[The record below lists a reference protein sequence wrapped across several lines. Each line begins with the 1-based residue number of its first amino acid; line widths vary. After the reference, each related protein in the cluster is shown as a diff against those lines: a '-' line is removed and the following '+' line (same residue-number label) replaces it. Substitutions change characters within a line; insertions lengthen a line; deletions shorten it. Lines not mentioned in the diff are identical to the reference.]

1 MPMTASNFPT
11 SLKLTLAYEGGY
23 SNHPLDPG
31 AATMNGVTQGVYD
44 EDRRDRRLPTRDV
57 RMMTTAER
65 DGIYRRRY
73 WNMVHGDD
81 LPLGC
86 DYAVFDFAVNSGVR
100 TASRAIQKIVGV
112 EPDGVIGQ
120 VTLKAVNEFASSLG
134 TVMLSDAICE
144 ARMAYLR
151 SLDSFPTFG
160 KGWTVRVMGAREGR
174 QFDDTGVIDRAAA
187 MSKGGAVV
195 APTASYTPKTYS
207 AVIS

>member
-1 MPMTASNFPT
+1 MTASNFPT

-31 AATMNGVTQGVYD
+31 AATMNGVTQVVYD

-65 DGIYRRRY
+65 DAIYRRRY
-73 WNMVHGDD
+73 WDLVHGDD
-81 LPLGC
+81 LPTGV

-100 TASRAIQKIVGV
+100 TASRKFQEIVGATV
-112 EPDGVIGQ
+112 DGAIGPK
-120 VTLKAVNEFASSLG
+120 TLDAVRDFVGSYGAVL
-134 TVMLSDAICE
+134 LADAVSN

-151 SLDSFPTFG
+151 GLDTWPTFG
-160 KGWTVRVMGAREGR
+160 KGWQARVMGSRDGR

-187 MSKGGAVV
+187 MAKGGAVIAPV
-195 APTASYTPKTYS
+195 AAYTPKTYS
-207 AVIS
+207 AVVV

>member
-1 MPMTASNFPT
+1 MTASNFPT

-31 AATMNGVTQGVYD
+31 AATMSGVTQVVYD

-73 WNMVHGDD
+73 WD
-81 LPLGC
+81 LVRADELPTGV

-100 TASRAIQKIVGV
+100 TASRALQKIVAV
-112 EPDGVIGQ
+112 EPDGIIGPATIQ
-120 VTLKAVNEFASSLG
+120 AVTRFGASLG

-151 SLDSFPTFG
+151 GLDTFPTFG
-160 KGWTVRVMGAREGR
+160 RGWTARVMGARDGS
-174 QFDDTGVIDRAAA
+174 QIDDTGVIDRAAA
-187 MSKGGAVV
+187 MAKGGAVAAPRV
-195 APTASYTPKTYS
+195 ATYTPKTYS
-207 AVIS
+207 AVVV